1 MAFLIYIIAMVIM
14 FSIFWLGV
22 NLLYKFNKRAALLV
36 SFFLIVCGI
45 GIVIFPL
52 ILKKY
57 TAEVQAEAKKKTD
70 FLIEVQNNPCDEN
83 VDKLIETI
91 EKDGGV
97 ITNNPANWNTF
108 RGLWFVYNESKNVTT
123 EKKYQLRN
131 WLMMKGLRITGQDK
145 EVRDNYGK

>member
-1 MAFLIYIIAMVIM
+1 MVFLIYVIAMVIT

-57 TAEVQAEAKKKTD
+57 TAEVQADAKKKTD

-108 RGLWFVYNESKNVTT
+108 RGVWFVYNESKNVTT